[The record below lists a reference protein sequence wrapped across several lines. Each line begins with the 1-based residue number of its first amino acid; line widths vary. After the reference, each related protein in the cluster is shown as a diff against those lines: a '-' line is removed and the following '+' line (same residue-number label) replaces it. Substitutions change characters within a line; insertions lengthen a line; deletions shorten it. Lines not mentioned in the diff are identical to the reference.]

1 MSNVFLFH
9 VISITLVVALLA
21 AFLLLL
27 AYKTGIVE
35 QLQVKGNNIVSQ
47 MAHCDFCMCF
57 WLSMAISIV
66 FLVVTMDFV
75 CLGIPFLATPLA
87 RWIVG

>member
-21 AFLLLL
+21 AFCLLL

-35 QLQVKGNNIVSQ
+35 QLQVKGNNIVSHTTHTNNQ
-47 MAHCDFCMCF
+47 Y
-57 WLSMAISIV
+57 
-66 FLVVTMDFV
+66 TTG
-75 CLGIPFLATPLA
+75 GIHNDTVQHDKE
-87 RWIVG
+87 RHI